1 MTNPATPPTVD
12 TPSSAAPRAWTDP
25 VCTEYAVDEL
35 TQAGGPGI
43 TDAGVLS

>member
-1 MTNPATPPTVD
+1 MTTPATPTVEAPISD
-12 TPSSAAPRAWTDP
+12 APRAWTDP

-43 TDAGVLS
+43 TDSGILS

>member
-1 MTNPATPPTVD
+1 MTDQSNPTAETPAST
-12 TPSSAAPRAWTDP
+12 APLFWTDP

-35 TQAGGPGI
+35 TQAGGPGL

>member
-1 MTNPATPPTVD
+1 MADPINPTVE
-12 TPSSAAPRAWTDP
+12 TTASTAPRAWTDP